1 MKKLIIF
8 LIILVP
14 NLVFADS
21 VIDFIV
27 DNNPELQ
34 ELRSINKN
42 IMKQVKIEAKGTAT
56 YGQLIREGT
65 YSLDESKARYD
76 IGLMASIPIISPSEK
91 AQRRI
96 EEVRLEKSIRLTVTE
111 YLRNYR
117 EGLKTLEAE
126 EATLK
131 MIHNELEWI
140 RKRVEAGIDS
150 QKEYNQKLYEYTNRR
165 KEYEVK
171 KENVKYLLEMLLSF
185 VSKKDRE
192 RLKELL
198 SANR

>member
-8 LIILVP
+8 LIILMP

-42 IMKQVKIEAKGTAT
+42 IMRQVKIEAKGTAT

-65 YSLDESKARYD
+65 YSLDESKTRYD

-111 YLRNYR
+111 YLKNYR

-126 EATLK
+126 ETTLK
-131 MIHNELEWI
+131 MIHNELEWLK
-140 RKRVEAGIDS
+140 KRVEAGIDS
-150 QKEYNQKLYEYTNRR
+150 QKEYNQKLYEYMNRK

-185 VSKKDRE
+185 VSKENRE
-192 RLKELL
+192 RLKELI
-198 SANR
+198 SAKR

>member
-8 LIILVP
+8 LIILMP

-42 IMKQVKIEAKGTAT
+42 IMRQVKIEAKGTAT

-65 YSLDESKARYD
+65 YSLDESKTRYD

-96 EEVRLEKSIRLTVTE
+96 EELRLEKSIRLTVTE
-111 YLRNYR
+111 YLKNYR

-126 EATLK
+126 ETTLK
-131 MIHNELEWI
+131 MIHNELEWLK
-140 RKRVEAGIDS
+140 KRVEAGIDS
-150 QKEYNQKLYEYTNRR
+150 QKEYNQKLYEYMNRK

-185 VSKKDRE
+185 VSKENRE
-192 RLKELL
+192 RLKELI
-198 SANR
+198 SAKR

>member
-56 YGQLIREGT
+56 YGQLIREST

-126 EATLK
+126 ETTLK
-131 MIHNELEWI
+131 MIHNELEWLK
-140 RKRVEAGIDS
+140 KRVEAGIDS
-150 QKEYNQKLYEYTNRR
+150 QKEYNQKLYEYMNRK

-185 VSKKDRE
+185 VSKENRE
-192 RLKELL
+192 RLKELI
-198 SANR
+198 SAKR